1 MENRFEK
8 NVTESFQIF
17 THVCNRCGIV
27 KSFTCYFAI
36 PKSLKNEKKKRSS
49 NITLISC
56 VFRGLIFF
64 GVFAIILWFMFTKRT
79 NNYNSDK
86 EKIQP
91 RVASKSLM
99 QVSVQTVENSNEDR
113 DPIYEDL
120 QEFHRYT

>member
-1 MENRFEK
+1 M
-8 NVTESFQIF
+8 
-17 THVCNRCGIV
+17 
-27 KSFTCYFAI
+27 
-36 PKSLKNEKKKRSS
+36 KKKRSS

-64 GVFAIILWFMFTKRT
+64 GVFGIILWFMVTKRT

-120 QEFHRYT
+120 QEFHRYTW

>member
-8 NVTESFQIF
+8 NVTGSFQIC
-17 THVCNRCGIV
+17 THGCNRCGIV
-27 KSFTCYFAI
+27 KSFTCYFTI
-36 PKSLKNEKKKRSS
+36 PKSLKNEKKLSS

-56 VFRGLIFF
+56 VFRGLIFS
-64 GVFAIILWFMFTKRT
+64 GVFGIILWFVFTKRT
-79 NNYNSDK
+79 NIYNSDK

-120 QEFHRYT
+120 QEFHRYA